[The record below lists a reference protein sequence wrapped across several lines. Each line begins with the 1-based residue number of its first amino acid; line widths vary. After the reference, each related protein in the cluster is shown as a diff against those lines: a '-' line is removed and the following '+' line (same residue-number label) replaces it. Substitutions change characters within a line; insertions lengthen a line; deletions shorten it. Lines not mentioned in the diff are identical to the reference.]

1 MYEDF
6 TQEGAASF
14 SVASVDTPCST
25 YYKIFGDIRSGLPPV
40 VVVHG
45 GPGAGHE
52 YCLPFSH
59 LWSRFGIPVVFYDH
73 IGCGASTHLRQK
85 ADDQSFWQINLFVA
99 ELQSLI
105 NHLQLSRDDGPGYHV
120 LGHSFGGRVAAA
132 FASRQPA
139 GLRKLVL
146 AGAAADGKLFFE
158 GIWRLTRQLSLEAQ
172 QAIEEAVQKSD
183 FTSAEYKDAYTEFG
197 RTFLCRADPWPADLL
212 KSMKTQQEDPTVQRA
227 M

>member
-6 TQEGAASF
+6 TLEG
-14 SVASVDTPCST
+14 VAPFTVTSIDTPCST
-25 YYKIFGDIRSGLPPV
+25 YYKIFGNILSGPPPV

-59 LWSRFGIPVVFYDH
+59 LWSRFGIPVIFYDQ
-73 IGCGASTHLRQK
+73 IGCGASTHLGQT
-85 ADDQSFWQINLFVA
+85 ANDQTFWQVDLFVA
-99 ELQSLI
+99 ELQSLLD
-105 NHLQLSRDDGPGYHV
+105 HLHLGRNDGPGFHV
-120 LGHSFGGRVAAA
+120 VGHSFGGIVAAA
-132 FASRQPA
+132 LASRRPP

-146 AGAAADGKLFFE
+146 AGASSDGQLFFQ
-158 GIWRLTRQLSLEAQ
+158 GLWRLIKQLSSEAQ
-172 QAIEEAVQKSD
+172 KAIEEAVKKSD

-197 RTFLCRADPWPADLL
+197 KTFLCRADPWPADLATNL
-212 KSMKTQQEDPTVQRA
+212 KNQEEDPTVRRA